1 MRKLEINVLSLFDGI
16 SCGAVALERAG
27 FQIKN
32 YYAYEIERNAIKISE
47 KNYPDI
53 QHLGDVTKE
62 DFTKYKGKI
71 DILIGGSPCQN
82 LCSAGDRTG
91 LEGIESR
98 LFYDYVRAFYEAE
111 PKWFLLEN
119 NATMTKENQ
128 DIITEIIGV
137 EPVYINSNLLS
148 AQDRKRLYWTN
159 IPGIEEPK
167 DKEIYLKDIL
177 QPTEEKKDF
186 ECFKRME
193 AKKLGTLAHKKAW
206 SQIRTINQ
214 KARALTTSQAISN
227 SGATNVKYADDE
239 YYILTPLECERLQT
253 LPDNYTE
260 GVSNTQ
266 RYKAVG
272 NGWTVDVIAYI
283 FSYLR
288 KAIEEGIPPAELME
302 RVRPEQSYFKEHNKQ
317 TITTRKGETMEKAAV
332 TREAGAE
339 KIAEAPEKEEDTLSL
354 KVLRELVKEKD
365 REIEQLKERLKVS
378 EAVAKQIEEL
388 KNQVFTG
395 VMGILF
401 AGRGDTK

>member
-1 MRKLEINVLSLFDGI
+1 M
-16 SCGAVALERAG
+16 
-27 FQIKN
+27 
-32 YYAYEIERNAIKISE
+32 
-47 KNYPDI
+47 
-53 QHLGDVTKE
+53 
-62 DFTKYKGKI
+62 
-71 DILIGGSPCQN
+71 
-82 LCSAGDRTG
+82 
-91 LEGIESR
+91 
-98 LFYDYVRAFYEAE
+98 
-111 PKWFLLEN
+111 
-119 NATMTKENQ
+119 
-128 DIITEIIGV
+128 
-137 EPVYINSNLLS
+137 
-148 AQDRKRLYWTN
+148 
-159 IPGIEEPK
+159 
-167 DKEIYLKDIL
+167 
-177 QPTEEKKDF
+177 
-186 ECFKRME
+186 
-193 AKKLGTLAHKKAW
+193 
-206 SQIRTINQ
+206 
-214 KARALTTSQAISN
+214 
-227 SGATNVKYADDE
+227 
-239 YYILTPLECERLQT
+239 QT

-266 RYKAVG
+266 RYKAIG

-317 TITTRKGETMEKAAV
+317 TITTRKGETMEEAAV

-354 KVLRELVKEKD
+354 KVLKELVKEKD